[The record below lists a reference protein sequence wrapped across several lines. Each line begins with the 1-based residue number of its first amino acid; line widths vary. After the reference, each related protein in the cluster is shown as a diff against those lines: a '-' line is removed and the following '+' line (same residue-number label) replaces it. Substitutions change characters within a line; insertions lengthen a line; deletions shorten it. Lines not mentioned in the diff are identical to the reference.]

1 MVFERAKYEAQ
12 VRVPCNVPNH
22 VIAEHPDS
30 AIPLQTSSESLEPV
44 LQPPLAASHDDIR
57 TFRQYINFRKTATKS
72 LVRSCI
78 VATKLSSLNLSKD
91 L

>member
-57 TFRQYINFRKTATKS
+57 TFRQYIYQNNIYFCLA
-72 LVRSCI
+72 L
-78 VATKLSSLNLSKD
+78 
-91 L
+91 